1 VTNQGGVL
9 ATFAGPFVLVMAMS
23 AGQIL
28 FKIASGLIDPR
39 NPLAQPKGLLV
50 LFVALAIYA
59 GATLLWI
66 AMLRLAPLSR
76 IYPIAA
82 FSFVLVP
89 LASLV
94 FLKEQV
100 SWSYWGGVALI
111 VAGVALT
118 GRSAVQ

>member
-1 VTNQGGVL
+1 VTGSSGAI
-9 ATFAGPFVLVMAMS
+9 ATLAGPFVLVMAMS

-28 FKIASGLIDPR
+28 FKIAAGLIDPR
-39 NPLAQPKGLLV
+39 NPLAEPKGLMVLV
-50 LFVALAIYA
+50 VALTIYA
-59 GATLLWI
+59 AATLLWI
-66 AMLRLAPLSR
+66 AMLRGAPLSR

-111 VAGVALT
+111 VAGVAVT
-118 GRSAVQ
+118 GRSSVH

>member
-1 VTNQGGVL
+1 MTADSGL
-9 ATFAGPFVLVMAMS
+9 AATLAGPVVCVAAIS
-23 AGQIL
+23 SGQIL

-39 NPLAQPKGLLV
+39 NPLAEPKGLMLLFAALV
-50 LFVALAIYA
+50 IYA

-76 IYPIAA
+76 VYPVMA

-94 FLKEQV
+94 LLKEQV
-100 SWSYWGGVALI
+100 SWSYWGGVVLI

-118 GRSAVQ
+118 GRSSVH